1 MNNKV
6 NQKQESLAKEQEFLQ
21 IIATIIKDEVIGTFN
36 LTNEG
41 LFVKLAN
48 GEEYLI
54 SVTKQ

>member
-1 MNNKV
+1 MK
-6 NQKQESLAKEQEFLQ
+6 KSQ
-21 IIATIIKDEVIGTFN
+21 IIATIIKDEVIGVFN

>member
-1 MNNKV
+1 MNNKA

-21 IIATIIKDEVIGTFN
+21 IIATIIKDEVIGVFN
-36 LTNEG
+36 LTIEG

-54 SVTKQ
+54 AVTKQ